1 MITAYIA
8 DTSTLADEKLFSRLY
23 GLVSDERRRKIDRMR
38 FAKDKYLSLGVELL
52 LMRACADFGVDYAK
66 QRILYDEYQKPHF
79 AEGGVHFN
87 LSHSDDRVMCVMAEN
102 CVGCD
107 VEHITDIDLDIAK
120 NFFFKE
126 EYATI
131 AKRRTRP
138 EMNDTFFRLWTL
150 KESFMKCTGL
160 GFRLPLNAFSVSIDG
175 SEVTVCQSVD
185 DARYRFFEYDANDD
199 YKYAVCLRYVER
211 INNMPDDDVQ
221 WKHVGFDGEFVP

>member
-8 DTSTLADEKLFSRLY
+8 DTSTLADETLFNRLS
-23 GLVSDERRRKIDRMR
+23 GLVSDERRGKMDRMR
-38 FAKDKYLSLGVELL
+38 FSKDKSLSLGVELL
-52 LMRACADFGVDYAK
+52 LMRACADFGVDYSK
-66 QRILYDEYQKPHF
+66 QRILYDEYQKPRF
-79 AEGGVHFN
+79 AEGNVHFN
-87 LSHSDDRVMCVMAEN
+87 LSHSDDRVMCVMAPDR
-102 CVGCD
+102 VGCD

-126 EYATI
+126 EYAAI

-160 GFRLPLNAFSVSIDG
+160 GFHLPLNEFSVSIETD
-175 SEVTVCQSVD
+175 EVAVRQSVD
-185 DARYRFFEYDANDD
+185 DARYRFFEYDADDD
-199 YKYAVCLRYVER
+199 YKYAVCLRYVEP
-211 INNMPDDDVQ
+211 INDMPDDHVQ